1 MTVICEDQKHAHQ
14 PVTFLGERR
23 LHAITDTFLSLQHA
37 NISCMVHLH
46 DAFGTVRDAT
56 QMAMTVQHVQN
67 VTYII

>member
-1 MTVICEDQKHAHQ
+1 
-14 PVTFLGERR
+14 
-23 LHAITDTFLSLQHA
+23 
-37 NISCMVHLH
+37 MVHLH